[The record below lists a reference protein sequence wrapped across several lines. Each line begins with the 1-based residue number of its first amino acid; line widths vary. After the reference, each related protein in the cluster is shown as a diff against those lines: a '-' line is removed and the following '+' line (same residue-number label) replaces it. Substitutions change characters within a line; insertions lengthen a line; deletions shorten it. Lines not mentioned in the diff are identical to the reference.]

1 MPAGEINGVATDRKS
16 LEVLL
21 EAGKVLNSTLEV
33 RSLIDLVY
41 DLIVALVDCETCSL
55 GRLREKGR
63 EIRVLLAFGK
73 SGEEVSDLMIDR
85 GVGIMGT
92 VVETGRP
99 LILNSVEEI
108 KQYEDR
114 IDRKFSFEKCSSVS
128 VPLLRGGEVIGALEA
143 INKENGDFREAD
155 VEMLTDLAEQVA
167 IALDNARLYERVRR
181 EVREKE
187 LLYEVGQRI
196 SSSLDLEEVLDLIM
210 DCLGEVVAFAAGGI
224 YVVDP
229 DTQEIASLATMGYEQ
244 GMEERVH
251 LKFGTGIVGWVA
263 KNREPAI
270 VDDVSEDSRY
280 ISARGET
287 SSEIVVPLFADDK
300 IIGVINLESDQVAAF
315 SEEDLELIRAFGS
328 QAAVSL
334 ERAKLHA
341 QILERRKLVDE
352 LEVARQIQRTFL
364 PDVIPEIP
372 GYDLSAINI
381 PSEAVG
387 GDYYD
392 IIPISDGQWG
402 ITIADVFGKG
412 VPAALVMASYRA
424 SLLAEIRN
432 NYMINAILRKVNRL
446 IWESVEPERCVT
458 ACYGVLDAESG
469 IFTYSNAGHLH
480 PIVIGRKGIRRL
492 DKGGILLGAIDKT
505 EYREERVY
513 LEPGDVVLFFTD
525 GLTESEDVYGEAF
538 GEERLIDAAQALVDR
553 PSSEIVRELHQAV
566 HKFSAGHLGDDFTLL
581 VLKVKE
587 DEHVQ

>member
-1 MPAGEINGVATDRKS
+1 MAIDRKS
-16 LEVLL
+16 LEVLV
-21 EAGKVLNSTLEV
+21 EAGKVLNSTLELKTLL
-33 RSLIDLVY
+33 SLVY
-41 DLIVALVDCETCSL
+41 DLILASVDCETCSL
-55 GRLREKGR
+55 GRLGEKGN

-73 SGEEVSDLMIDR
+73 SGEEVSDLTVDR
-85 GVGIMGT
+85 GVGVMGT
-92 VVETGRP
+92 VAETGKP
-99 LILNSVEEI
+99 LVLNKPQEI
-108 KQYEDR
+108 EQYVDR
-114 IDRKFSFEKCSSVS
+114 IDRKFNLPKTSCVS

-143 INKENGDFREAD
+143 INKEQGDFTGAD

-196 SSSLDLEEVLDLIM
+196 SSSLDLDEVLDLIM

-224 YVVDP
+224 YVVDQ
-229 DTQEIASLATMGYEQ
+229 DTREIASLATMGYEKD
-244 GMEERVH
+244 MIERVH
-251 LKFGTGIVGWVA
+251 LKFGDGVVGWVA

-270 VDDVSEDSRY
+270 VDDVGRDSRY
-280 ISARGET
+280 INARNET
-287 SSEIVVPLFADDK
+287 SSEIVVPLFADDE
-300 IIGVINLESDQVAAF
+300 IIGVINLESDEVAAF
-315 SEEDLELIRAFGS
+315 TEDDLELIKAFGS

-341 QILERRKLVDE
+341 QIIERRRLVDE
-352 LEVARQIQRTFL
+352 LEVARQIQKSFL
-364 PDVIPEIP
+364 PDVIPDIR

-381 PSEAVG
+381 PSQAVG

-392 IIPISDGQWG
+392 IIPISEGQWG
-402 ITIADVFGKG
+402 IAIADVFGKG
-412 VPAALVMASYRA
+412 VPAALVMASFRA

-469 IFTYSNAGHLH
+469 IFTYSNAGHVH
-480 PIVIGRKGIRRL
+480 PIIIGKNGVRRL
-492 DKGGILLGAIDKT
+492 DKGGILLGAVDKA

-513 LEPGDVVLFFTD
+513 LEPGDVVLFYTD
-525 GLTESEDVYGEAF
+525 GLTEAEDLTGDAF
-538 GEERLIDAAQALVDR
+538 GEEKLIDTARSLADR
-553 PSSEIVRELHQAV
+553 PSSEIVTSLHQTV
-566 HKFSAGHLGDDFTLL
+566 SEFSGGHLGDDFTLL

-587 DEHVQ
+587 EANA

>member
-1 MPAGEINGVATDRKS
+1 MATDRKS

-33 RSLIDLVY
+33 KTLISLVY
-41 DLIVALVDCETCSL
+41 DLILALVDCETCSL
-55 GRLREKGR
+55 GRLREKGTG
-63 EIRVLLAFGK
+63 IRVLLAFGK
-73 SGEEVSDLMIDR
+73 SGEDVSDLSVER
-85 GVGIMGT
+85 GVGVMGT

-99 LILNSVEEI
+99 LILNTPEETG
-108 KQYEDR
+108 QYRDR
-114 IDRKFSFEKCSSVS
+114 IDERFGYEKRSSVS

-143 INKENGDFREAD
+143 INKEEGTFREAD

-187 LLYEVGQRI
+187 LLYEVGKRI
-196 SSSLDLEEVLDLIM
+196 SSSLDLEEVLDMVM
-210 DCLGEVVAFAAGGI
+210 DCLGEVVSFAAGGI
-224 YVVDP
+224 YIVDP
-229 DTQEIASLATMGYEQ
+229 DTREIASLSIMGYER

-251 LKFGTGIVGWVA
+251 LKFGTGVVGWVA

-270 VDDVSEDSRY
+270 VDDVSKDSRY
-280 ISARGET
+280 INARDET

-300 IIGVINLESDQVAAF
+300 IIGVINLESDEVAAF
-315 SEEDLELIRAFGS
+315 STDDLELIEAFGS

-341 QILERRKLVDE
+341 QIIERRKLVDE

-364 PDVIPEIP
+364 PDVIPEIQ

-392 IIPISDGQWG
+392 IIPISTGQWG
-402 ITIADVFGKG
+402 IAIADVFGKG
-412 VPAALVMASYRA
+412 VPAALVMASFRA

-432 NYMINAILRKVNRL
+432 NYMINAILRKVNHL
-446 IWESVEPERCVT
+446 IWESVEPGRCVT

-480 PIVIGRKGIRRL
+480 PIVIGKRGIRRL
-492 DKGGILLGAIDKT
+492 DKGGLLLGAIDKM

-525 GLTESEDVYGEAF
+525 GLTEAENVYGEAF
-538 GEERLIDAAQALVDR
+538 GEDRLIEKAQSLA
-553 PSSEIVRELHQAV
+553 SSPGAEIVRELHQAV
-566 HKFSAGHLGDDFTLL
+566 CEFAAGQLGDDFTLL
-581 VLKVKE
+581 VIKVKE
-587 DEHVQ
+587 ERDVQ

>member
-1 MPAGEINGVATDRKS
+1 MEADRKS
-16 LEVLL
+16 LEILL
-21 EAGKVLNSTLEV
+21 EASKVLNSTLEV
-33 RSLIDLVY
+33 QALVSLVY
-41 DLIVALVDCETCSL
+41 DLILASVDCETCSL
-55 GRLREKGR
+55 GRLSEKGN
-63 EIRVLLAFGK
+63 EIRVLMAFGK
-73 SGEEVSDLMIDR
+73 QGDEVSALVVDR
-85 GVGIMGT
+85 GVGVMGT
-92 VVETGRP
+92 VVETGRA
-99 LILNSVEEI
+99 LILNRPEEI
-108 KQYEDR
+108 EKYVDR
-114 IDRKFSFEKCSSVS
+114 IDREFRFKKRCCVS

-143 INKENGDFREAD
+143 INKEEGVFTGAD

-196 SSSLDLEEVLDLIM
+196 SSSLDLEEVLDLIL
-210 DCLGEVVAFAAGGI
+210 DCLGEVVAFAAAGI

-229 DTQEIASLATMGYEQ
+229 ETREIASLATMGYDP
-244 GMEERVH
+244 GMEERIQ
-251 LKFGTGIVGWVA
+251 LKFGDGIVGWVA

-280 ISARGET
+280 ISARSET
-287 SSEIVVPLFADDK
+287 ASEIVVPLFADDK
-300 IIGVINLESDQVAAF
+300 IVGVINLENDQVGAF
-315 SEEDLELIRAFGS
+315 TEDDLELIKAFGS

-352 LEVARQIQRTFL
+352 LEVARHIQKTFL
-364 PDVIPEIP
+364 PEVIPEIP

-392 IIPISDGQWG
+392 IIPISEGQWG

-480 PIVIGRKGIRRL
+480 PIIIGSRGIRRL
-492 DKGGILLGAIDKT
+492 DKGGILLGAIENT

-525 GLTESEDVYGEAF
+525 GLTEAEDLYGEAF
-538 GEERLIDAAQALVDR
+538 GEGRLIDTARSMAGG
-553 PSSEIVRELHQAV
+553 PSSKIVDGIYQAV
-566 HKFSAGHLGDDFTLL
+566 WNFCSGQLGDDFTLL
-581 VLKVKE
+581 VVKVRESK
-587 DEHVQ
+587 

>member
-1 MPAGEINGVATDRKS
+1 MAIDRKS
-16 LEVLL
+16 LEVLI

-33 RSLIDLVY
+33 QSLISLVY
-41 DLIVALVDCETCSL
+41 DLILASVDCETCSL
-55 GRLREKGR
+55 GRLQDKGR

-85 GVGIMGT
+85 GVGVMGT

-99 LILNSVEEI
+99 LILNKPDEI
-108 KQYEDR
+108 KQYVDS
-114 IDRKFSFEKCSSVS
+114 IDKKFDYNKRSCVS

-143 INKENGDFREAD
+143 INKEEGDFTRAD
-155 VEMLTDLAEQVA
+155 VEMLTALAEQVA

-210 DCLGEVVAFAAGGI
+210 DCLGEVMAFGAGGI
-224 YVVDP
+224 FIVDP

-244 GMEERVH
+244 GMEEKVH
-251 LKFGTGIVGWVA
+251 LKFGTGVVGWVA

-270 VDDVSEDSRY
+270 VDDVSKDSRY
-280 ISARGET
+280 ISARPET

-300 IIGVINLESDQVAAF
+300 IIGVINLENDDVGAF
-315 SEEDLELIRAFGS
+315 TTDDLELIKAFGS

-352 LEVARQIQRTFL
+352 LEVARQIQRSFL
-364 PDVIPEIP
+364 PDVIPDIP

-392 IIPISDGQWG
+392 IIPISEGQWG

-412 VPAALVMASYRA
+412 VPAGLVMASYRA

-480 PIVIGRKGIRRL
+480 PIIIGKKGIRRL
-492 DKGGILLGAIDKT
+492 DKGGMLLGAIDKI

-525 GLTESEDVYGEAF
+525 GLTEAEDVYGEAF
-538 GEERLIDAAQALVDR
+538 GEEKLIETAQALVNR
-553 PSSEIVRELHQAV
+553 PSAEIVKSIHQAV
-566 HKFSAGHLGDDFTLL
+566 WEFSSGHLGDDFTLL

-587 DEHVQ
+587 ERDVQ

>member
-1 MPAGEINGVATDRKS
+1 VAADRRS

-33 RSLIDLVY
+33 QTLISLVY
-41 DLIVALVDCETCSL
+41 DLILASVDCETCSL
-55 GRLREKGR
+55 GRLREKGT
-63 EIRVLLAFGK
+63 EIHVLLAFGK
-73 SGEEVSDLMIDR
+73 SGEEVSSLMIDR
-85 GVGIMGT
+85 GVGVMGT
-92 VVETGRP
+92 VVETGKP
-99 LILNSVEEI
+99 IILNRTDDI
-108 KQYEDR
+108 KQYVDR
-114 IDRKFSFEKCSSVS
+114 IDKKFDYEKRSCVS

-143 INKENGDFREAD
+143 INKEDGDFTGAD

-196 SSSLDLEEVLDLIM
+196 SSSLDLEEVLDLVM

-229 DTQEIASLATMGYEQ
+229 DTQEIASLATMGYER
-244 GMEERVH
+244 GMEEKVH

-270 VDDVSEDSRY
+270 VEDVSQDSRY
-280 ISARGET
+280 INARSET

-300 IIGVINLESDQVAAF
+300 IIGVINLESDEVGAF
-315 SEEDLELIRAFGS
+315 TPDDLALIKAFGS
-328 QAAVSL
+328 QVAVSL

-352 LEVARQIQRTFL
+352 LEVARQIQRSFL
-364 PDVIPEIP
+364 PDVIPDIP

-480 PIVIGRKGIRRL
+480 PIIIGKKGIRHL
-492 DKGGILLGAIDKT
+492 DKGGILLGAIEKT

-525 GLTESEDVYGEAF
+525 GLTEAEDVYGEPF
-538 GEERLIDAAQALVDR
+538 GEEKLIEEARPLVGR
-553 PSSEIVRELHQAV
+553 PSSEIVKSLHQAV
-566 HKFSAGHLGDDFTLL
+566 YKFSAGHLGDDFTLL

-587 DEHVQ
+587 EENVQ

>member
-1 MPAGEINGVATDRKS
+1 MAIDRKS
-16 LEVLL
+16 LEVLV
-21 EAGKVLNSTLEV
+21 EAGKVLNSTLELKTLL
-33 RSLIDLVY
+33 SLVY
-41 DLIVALVDCETCSL
+41 DLILASVDCETCSL
-55 GRLREKGR
+55 GRLGEKGN

-73 SGEEVSDLMIDR
+73 SGEEVSDLTVDR
-85 GVGIMGT
+85 GVGVMGT
-92 VVETGRP
+92 VAETGRP
-99 LILNSVEEI
+99 LVLNKPQEI
-108 KQYEDR
+108 EQYVDR
-114 IDRKFSFEKCSSVS
+114 IDRKFNLPKTSCVS

-143 INKENGDFREAD
+143 INKEQGDFTGAD

-196 SSSLDLEEVLDLIM
+196 SSSLDLDEVLDLIM

-224 YVVDP
+224 YVVDQ
-229 DTQEIASLATMGYEQ
+229 DTREIASLATMGYEKD
-244 GMEERVH
+244 MIERVH
-251 LKFGTGIVGWVA
+251 LKFGDGVVGWVA

-270 VDDVSEDSRY
+270 VDDVGRDSRY
-280 ISARGET
+280 INARNET
-287 SSEIVVPLFADDK
+287 SSEIVVPLFADDE
-300 IIGVINLESDQVAAF
+300 IIGVINLESDEVAAF
-315 SEEDLELIRAFGS
+315 TEDDLELIKAFGS

-341 QILERRKLVDE
+341 QIIERRRLVDE
-352 LEVARQIQRTFL
+352 LEVARQIQKSFL
-364 PDVIPEIP
+364 PDVIPDIR

-381 PSEAVG
+381 PSQAVG

-392 IIPISDGQWG
+392 IIPISEGQWG
-402 ITIADVFGKG
+402 IAIADVFGKG
-412 VPAALVMASYRA
+412 VPAALVIASFRA

-469 IFTYSNAGHLH
+469 IFTYSNAGHVH
-480 PIVIGRKGIRRL
+480 PIIIGKNGVRRL
-492 DKGGILLGAIDKT
+492 DKGGILLGAVDKA

-513 LEPGDVVLFFTD
+513 LEPGDVVLFYTD
-525 GLTESEDVYGEAF
+525 GLTEAEDVTGDAF
-538 GEERLIDAAQALVDR
+538 GEEKLIDTARSLADR
-553 PSSEIVRELHQAV
+553 PSSEIVTSLHQTV
-566 HKFSAGHLGDDFTLL
+566 SEFSGGHLGDDFTLL

-587 DEHVQ
+587 EANA

>member
-1 MPAGEINGVATDRKS
+1 
-16 LEVLL
+16 
-21 EAGKVLNSTLEV
+21 
-33 RSLIDLVY
+33 
-41 DLIVALVDCETCSL
+41 
-55 GRLREKGR
+55 LREKGN
-63 EIRVLLAFGK
+63 EIRVLMAFGRQ
-73 SGEEVSDLMIDR
+73 GEAVSDLTVDR
-85 GVGIMGT
+85 GVGVMGT
-92 VVETGRP
+92 VVEKGKP
-99 LILNSVEEI
+99 LILNRPEEI
-108 KQYEDR
+108 QRYADR
-114 IDRKFSFEKCSSVS
+114 IDRRFGLEKRCCVS
-128 VPLLRGGEVIGALEA
+128 VPLLRGGVVIGALEA
-143 INKENGDFREAD
+143 VNKEEGAFTGAD

-196 SSSLDLEEVLDLIM
+196 SSSLDLEEVLDLIL

-229 DTQEIASLATMGYEQ
+229 DMREIASLATAGYDP
-244 GMEERVH
+244 GMEERVQ
-251 LKFGTGIVGWVA
+251 LKFGDGIVGWVA
-263 KNREPAI
+263 KNGKPAV

-280 ISARGET
+280 ISARAET
-287 SSEIVVPLFADDK
+287 SSEIVVPLFADDR
-300 IIGVINLESDQVAAF
+300 IIGVINLESDEVGAF
-315 SEEDLELIRAFGS
+315 TSDDLELIKAFGS

-334 ERAKLHA
+334 ERAKLHT

-364 PDVIPEIP
+364 PDVIPDII
-372 GYDLSAINI
+372 GYELSAINI

-392 IIPISDGQWG
+392 IIPISEGQWG

-480 PIVIGRKGIRRL
+480 PIIIGEKGIRRL
-492 DKGGILLGAIDKT
+492 DKGGILLGAIEDAQ
-505 EYREERVY
+505 YREERVY

-525 GLTESEDVYGEAF
+525 GLTEAEDVRGEAF
-538 GEERLIDAAQALVDR
+538 GEERLIETARGLVGR
-553 PSSEIVRELHQAV
+553 PGSEVVASIHQAV
-566 HKFSAGHLGDDFTLL
+566 WDFSAGHLGDDFTLL
-581 VLKVKE
+581 VIKVKE
-587 DEHVQ
+587 RKPEA

>member
-1 MPAGEINGVATDRKS
+1 MAIDRKS

-33 RSLIDLVY
+33 QTLISLVY
-41 DLIVALVDCETCSL
+41 DLILASVDCETCSL
-55 GRLREKGR
+55 GRLREKG
-63 EIRVLLAFGK
+63 EKIQVLLAFGK
-73 SGEEVSDLMIDR
+73 SGGEVSDLVVDR
-85 GVGIMGT
+85 SVGVMGT

-99 LILNSVEEI
+99 LILNRPDDI
-108 KQYEDR
+108 KQYVDR
-114 IDRKFSFEKCSSVS
+114 IDKRFGYPKRSCVS

-143 INKENGDFREAD
+143 VNKEKGDFTGAD

-187 LLYEVGQRI
+187 LLYEVAQRI

-229 DTQEIASLATMGYEQ
+229 DTREIASLATMGYEQ
-244 GMEERVH
+244 GMEDKVQ
-251 LKFGTGIVGWVA
+251 LKFGTGVVGWVA
-263 KNREPAI
+263 KNHEPAI
-270 VDDVSEDSRY
+270 VDDVSKDSRY
-280 ISARGET
+280 ISARRET
-287 SSEIVVPLFADDK
+287 SSQIVVPLFAGDK
-300 IIGVINLESDQVAAF
+300 IIGVINLESDEVGAF
-315 SEEDLELIRAFGS
+315 TMEDLDLIRAFGS

-352 LEVARQIQRTFL
+352 LEVARQIQRSFL
-364 PDVIPEIP
+364 PDVIPDIP
-372 GYDLSAINI
+372 GYDMSAINI

-458 ACYGVLDAESG
+458 ACYGVLDTESG

-480 PIVIGRKGIRRL
+480 PIIIGKKGIRHL
-492 DKGGILLGAIDKT
+492 DKGGILLGAIEKA

-513 LEPGDVVLFFTD
+513 FEPGDVVFFFTD
-525 GLTESEDVYGEAF
+525 GLTEAEDVYGEAF
-538 GEERLIDAAQALVDR
+538 GEERLIETARSLVDR
-553 PSSEIVRELHQAV
+553 PSSEIVRSLHEAV
-566 HKFSAGHLGDDFTLL
+566 WSFSAGHLGDDFTLL

-587 DEHVQ
+587 ERDVQ